1 MLELLTGTGLAV
13 SAGLNAYIPLLFIG
27 LTSRFTGL
35 VELPAGWAWLQNEW
49 VLVILAVLLVVEFF
63 ADKIPG
69 VDSVN
74 DVIQT
79 IVRPTSGGL
88 AFGSGTAATT
98 VAVTDPA
105 QFFTSNAWVPIV
117 IGALM
122 ALGVHGAKALGRP
135 AVNAATFGLAAPIMS
150 VVEDAGA
157 VVMSILA
164 IVVPILVIVGLIG
177 VLWLLVSLAR
187 RSSRIRAAKRA
198 RRSAPA

>member
-13 SAGLNAYIPLLFIG
+13 SAGLNAYIPLLLIG
-27 LTSRFTGL
+27 LTGRFTGL

-49 VLVILAVLLVVEFF
+49 VLLILAVLLVVEFF

-74 DVIQT
+74 DIIQT
-79 IVRPTSGGL
+79 VVRPTSGGL

-98 VAVTDPA
+98 AAVTDPS
-105 QFFTSNAWVPIV
+105 QFFTSNAWVPIA

-135 AVNAATFGLAAPIMS
+135 AANAVTFGLAAPVMS
-150 VVEDAGA
+150 FLEDAGSLVMA
-157 VVMSILA
+157 VLA
-164 IVVPILVIVGLIG
+164 IVIPALVIVGLAA
-177 VLWLLVSLAR
+177 VLWLLLSLAR
-187 RSSRIRAAKRA
+187 RSRRIREANRA
-198 RRSAPA
+198 APA